1 MMESTI
7 RMYSSATILN
17 VSVGIYLLLNVE
29 DLLTVMDIDI
39 WPDILSL
46 AHHSRSAA
54 LLAYRD

>member
-1 MMESTI
+1 
-7 RMYSSATILN
+7 MYSSATILN